1 VRILKLVG
9 WTILV
14 LAIGLAGSV
23 AIIIIANSVVDSQT
37 KVRLPV
43 GAFVYTDAWEQGYV
57 HAVGTFTRIDNERP
71 TSPIRRSVIHCYRD
85 EKSCTSADAQIVFGD
100 MLSVDLS
107 RQKISVWNDT
117 TILFHEDSRC
127 VEHVYTI
134 DRANKRL
141 IGTRTKK
148 PNVSGCELLDDG
160 TISLS
165 LVDGFDVWS
174 RLNQEAWAKVRPF
187 TLASIGAWW
196 IVLLFFG
203 WRLRP
208 RAPA

>member
-9 WTILV
+9 WTVLI
-14 LAIGLAGSV
+14 LAIGLAGTV
-23 AIIIIANSVVDSQT
+23 AIGVIAGSLIDSQT
-37 KVRLPV
+37 KVRLPS
-43 GAFVYTDAWEQGYV
+43 GPFVYTDAWEQGDVY
-57 HAVGTFTRIDNERP
+57 AQGTFTIDNARSF
-71 TSPIRRSVIHCYRD
+71 SPIQTSVIRCYRD
-85 EKSCTSADAQIVFGD
+85 AKSCTTAEARIGFGD

-117 TILFHEDSRC
+117 TILFHDDFSCTEY
-127 VEHVYTI
+127 VYTI

-148 PNVSGCELLDDG
+148 PNVSGCEMIEDRPL
-160 TISLS
+160 TLS
-165 LVDGFDVWS
+165 LVNGFDVWS
-174 RLNQEAWAKVRPF
+174 RLNQEASAKILPF
-187 TLASIGAWW
+187 AWASIGAWW